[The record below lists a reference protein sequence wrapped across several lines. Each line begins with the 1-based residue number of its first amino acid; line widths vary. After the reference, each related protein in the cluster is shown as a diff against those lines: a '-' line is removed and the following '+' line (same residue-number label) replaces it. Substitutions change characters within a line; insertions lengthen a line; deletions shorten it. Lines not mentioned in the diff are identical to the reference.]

1 MDFAAVDFLACL
13 VAAVA
18 AFAFGAAWYMSL
30 TKAWVAA
37 VGKSEAELKANASPV
52 TYLVTALALFVM
64 AVVLAMI
71 WGGGLAAVGLWPVLR
86 TSIML
91 WVGFVLTTLAVNH
104 AYQGQRR
111 SLTVIDGGYWLGV
124 LLIEGVV
131 LWLFA

>member
-18 AFAFGAAWYMSL
+18 AFVFGAAWYMTL
-30 TKAWVAA
+30 AKAWVSA
-37 VGKSEAELKANASPV
+37 VGRSEAEVKANATPV
-52 TYLVTALALFVM
+52 TYLVSALALFVM

-71 WGGGLAAVGLWPVLR
+71 WGAELATATLWPVLR
-86 TSIML
+86 TAIIL
-91 WVGFVLTTLAVNH
+91 WVGFILTTLAVNH
-104 AYQGQRR
+104 AYQGQKR

-124 LLIEGVV
+124 LLIEGIV

>member
-18 AFAFGAAWYMSL
+18 AYAFGAAWYMSL
-30 TKAWVAA
+30 AKAWVAA
-37 VGKSEAELKANASPV
+37 VGKGEAELKANASPV

>member
-1 MDFAAVDFLACL
+1 MDFAAVDFVACL

-18 AFAFGAAWYMSL
+18 AYAFGAAWYMSL
-30 TKAWVAA
+30 AKAWVAA

-52 TYLVTALALFVM
+52 TYLVTALALLVM
-64 AVVLAMI
+64 AVVLATI
-71 WGGGLAAVGLWPVLR
+71 WGGGLATASLTDVLR
-86 TSIML
+86 TSIIL
-91 WVGFVLTTLAVNH
+91 WVGFILTTLAVNH
-104 AYQGQRR
+104 AYQGRKR

>member
-1 MDFAAVDFLACL
+1 MDFATVDFLACL

-18 AFAFGAAWYMSL
+18 AFVFGAAWYMSL
-30 TKAWVAA
+30 AKAWVAA
-37 VGKSEAELKANASPV
+37 VGKSEAELKANATPV
-52 TYLVTALALFVM
+52 TYLVSALALFVM
-64 AVVLAMI
+64 AVALAMI
-71 WGGGLAAVGLWPVLR
+71 WGGGLAAASLTAVLR
-86 TSIML
+86 TSVIL

-124 LLIEGVV
+124 LLIEGIV

>member
-1 MDFAAVDFLACL
+1 MDFATVDFVACL

-18 AFAFGAAWYMSL
+18 AFVFGAAWYMGL
-30 TKAWVAA
+30 AKAWVAA
-37 VGKSEAELKANASPV
+37 VGKSEAELKANATPV
-52 TYLVTALALFVM
+52 TYMVSALALFVM
-64 AVVLAMI
+64 AVVLALI

-86 TSIML
+86 AAIIL

-104 AYQGQRR
+104 AYQGQKR

-124 LLIEGVV
+124 LLVESVV